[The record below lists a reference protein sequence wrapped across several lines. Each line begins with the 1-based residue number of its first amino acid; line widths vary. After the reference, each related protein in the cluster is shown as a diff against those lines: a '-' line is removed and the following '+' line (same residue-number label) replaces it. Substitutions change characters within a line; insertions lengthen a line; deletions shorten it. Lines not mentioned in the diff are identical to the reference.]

1 MNKFIE
7 ALKEAG
13 IYDRI
18 VKTIVDVRKR
28 NDVKDVAKESQT
40 F

>member
-18 VKTIVDVRKR
+18 VKTIVNVRK
-28 NDVKDVAKESQT
+28 EMM
-40 F
+40 